1 MAALPIT
8 HGGPGPVIPGYG
20 PIEEATE
27 GFVILCH
34 QLKTRAQAKAHKVFD
49 DFAAISYRAQI
60 VAGKNFI
67 FKILVGG
74 ENYIHAKVFW
84 ALPCYGGGVVLVDVQ
99 ENKTKTDSIEPF

>member
-8 HGGPGPVIPGYG
+8 HGGPGPVRGKHYF
-20 PIEEATE
+20 
-27 GFVILCH
+27 FVCVNSVS
-34 QLKTRAQAKAHKVFD
+34 QAKAHKVFD